1 MSIKKTKNIMNKTNR
16 LPFFFCIAIA
26 FLLISCDP
34 TEKNDLLPVLVT
46 DIDGNNY
53 KTVTI
58 GTQTWMVENLKTTHY
73 RNGDAIANIT
83 NNATWKGLS
92 TGAMCD
98 YNNDATN
105 GTKYG
110 HLYNFFAVADSRN
123 IAPVGWH
130 VPTNEEWTIL
140 TDYVSAHLGTSLS
153 VTKALAATT
162 DWVAYSEPWSI
173 GCNLTLNNS
182 TGFSALPG
190 GLRGGSDG
198 KFLGVTSLGYW
209 WSSTKDT
216 VNNDPYSTATAKYIY
231 MEPSFPEVLNL
242 PDLDDSYGYGR
253 QQGFSV
259 RCIKD

>member
-1 MSIKKTKNIMNKTNR
+1 MNKTNK
-16 LPFFFCIAIA
+16 LPFFCCIAIA

-34 TEKNDLLPVLVT
+34 TEKNGLVPVVVT

-53 KTVTI
+53 TTVTI
-58 GTQTWMVENLKTTHY
+58 GTQIWMVENLRTTHY

-110 HLYNFFAVADSRN
+110 HLYNFYAVADSRN

-130 VPTNEEWTIL
+130 VATDAEWTTL
-140 TDYVSAHLGTSLS
+140 TNYVSTHLGTNLS
-153 VTKALAATT
+153 VAKALAANT
-162 DWVAYSEPWSI
+162 DWTAYSVPEAI

-182 TGFSALPG
+182 TGFSALPCGYRNGDG
-190 GLRGGSDG
+190 GT
-198 KFLGVTSLGYW
+198 FLGVNTNGSW
-209 WSSTKDT
+209 WSSTQDNSTFNGIT
-216 VNNDPYSTATAKYIY
+216 VAKYRSMFTTYSYVNVIY
-231 MEPSFPEVLNL
+231 NI
-242 PDLDDSYGYGR
+242 DDMYYDYCRRKGL
-253 QQGFSV
+253 SV

>member
-1 MSIKKTKNIMNKTNR
+1 MTKINN
-16 LPFFFCIAIA
+16 LSFFLCVVIA
-26 FLLISCDP
+26 FLLNSCNP
-34 TEKNDLLPVLVT
+34 TEKNESLPVLVT
-46 DIDGNNY
+46 DVDGNNY
-53 KTVTI
+53 TTVTI

-73 RNGDAIANIT
+73 RNGDAIANVT
-83 NNATWKGLS
+83 GNTAWTGLS
-92 TGAMCD
+92 TGARCD

-105 GTKYG
+105 STKYG

-130 VPTNEEWTIL
+130 VPTNAELKTL

-153 VTKALAATT
+153 VTKALAGTT
-162 DWVAYSEPWSI
+162 DWIANSNPWSI

-198 KFLGVTSLGYW
+198 KFMGVTSLGYW

-216 VNNDPYSTATAKYIY
+216 VTTASYSAATARYIF
-231 MEPSFPEVLNL
+231 MEPSY
-242 PDLDDSYGYGR
+242 PDVFSIYSLDDMNGYGR
-253 QQGFSV
+253 QRGYSV
-259 RCIKD
+259 RCVRD